1 MDEINQAIEAAKA
14 ELAMLQAEIA
24 TLKAKKCIVECIRET
39 FSQAQ
44 PVSVLKRKSR
54 RKVVEITITEAD
66 FQQLKDKAKSAEW
79 IERKLSE
86 LQRIGDRLWYKLNQ
100 AETLK
105 AAIRRAED
113 AELRCRQLEYEME
126 QLRNQPPQVYNLED
140 DGDRE
145 IDYLELDD
153 PDLDEREP

>member
-24 TLKAKKCIVECIRET
+24 TLKAKKSIVECIRET
-39 FSQAQ
+39 FAQAQ

-54 RKVVEITITEAD
+54 RKVVEITITEVD
-66 FQQLKDKAKSAEW
+66 FQRLKDKAKSAEW

-100 AETLK
+100 AEALK

-113 AELRCRQLEYEME
+113 AELRCRQLEYETE
-126 QLRNQPPQVYNLED
+126 QLRNQPPQIYDLED

-153 PDLDEREP
+153 PDLDDREP

>member
-24 TLKAKKCIVECIRET
+24 TLKAKKSIVECIRET

>member
-24 TLKAKKCIVECIRET
+24 TLKAKKSIVECIREA
-39 FSQAQ
+39 FAQAQ
-44 PVSVLKRKSR
+44 PVSVLKRKVR
-54 RKVVEITITEAD
+54 RSSVEITITEAD
-66 FQQLKDKAKSAEW
+66 FERLKEQSRSVTW
-79 IERKLSE
+79 IERKLTE
-86 LQRIGDRLWYKLNQ
+86 LQQLGDRLWYKLNQ
-100 AETLK
+100 AEALK

-126 QLRNQPPQVYNLED
+126 QLRNQPPQVYDLED

-145 IDYLELDD
+145 IDYLDLDD
-153 PDLDEREP
+153 LDLDDREP

>member
-1 MDEINQAIEAAKA
+1 MDEINQAIEAAKE

-24 TLKAKKCIVECIRET
+24 TLKAKKSIVECIRET
-39 FSQAQ
+39 FAQAQ

-66 FQQLKDKAKSAEW
+66 FQRLKDKAKSAEW

-86 LQRIGDRLWYKLNQ
+86 LQQIGDRLWYKLNQ
-100 AETLK
+100 AEALK
-105 AAIRRAED
+105 DAIRRAED
-113 AELRCRQLEYEME
+113 AELRCRQLEYETE
-126 QLRNQPPQVYNLED
+126 QLRNQPPQIYDLED

-153 PDLDEREP
+153 PDLDDREP

>member
-14 ELAMLQAEIA
+14 ELTMLQAEIA
-24 TLKAKKCIVECIRET
+24 TLKAKKSIVECIREA
-39 FSQAQ
+39 FAQAQ
-44 PVSVLKRKSR
+44 PVSVLKRKAR
-54 RKVVEITITEAD
+54 RSSVEITITETD
-66 FQQLKDKAKSAEW
+66 FERLKEQARSVAW
-79 IERKLSE
+79 IERKLTE
-86 LQRIGDRLWYKLNQ
+86 LQQLGDHLWYKLNQ
-100 AETLK
+100 AEALK

-126 QLRNQPPQVYNLED
+126 QLRNQPPQVYDLAD

-145 IDYLELDD
+145 IDYLDLDD

>member
-24 TLKAKKCIVECIRET
+24 TLKAKKSIVECIRET

-113 AELRCRQLEYEME
+113 AELRCRQLEYEMK